1 MKSRAAIFVLV
12 LLAVEFLDEF
22 VFGLQEAA
30 WPLLRDDLALSYAQ
44 VGVLLGV
51 PRIVGSIVE
60 PAIGILG
67 DVWKRRALVLAGG
80 AAFAAALALVSA
92 SPGFLLLLAAFCLFG
107 PASGAFV
114 GLSQA
119 SLMDTAPQRH
129 AQNMARWSLAGA
141 LGVVLGSLSL
151 GAAAVSGV
159 GWRGLFA
166 ALAIGAAAVVALA
179 WRVWPGDGE
188 QASPPGPVAESFRAG
203 VAGALRALRRLAVL
217 RGLTL
222 LELSDL
228 MLDVLNGYIALYLVD
243 VAGTSE
249 AQAALGVA
257 VWAGA
262 SLSGHFLMV
271 PLLERT
277 SGPAYLRASSLA
289 ALALFPGFLLA
300 PTLGLKLA
308 LLSAVG
314 LVNAGWYSVLQGQLY
329 SALPGQSGTVRAIG
343 SVADLLGG
351 LMPLGLG
358 AAAGLWGLDATMW
371 LLLAAPVAILA
382 GLARRG

>member
-1 MKSRAAIFVLV
+1 MGRAAIFVV
-12 LLAVEFLDEF
+12 ALLAVEFLDEF
-22 VFGLQEAA
+22 VFGLREAA
-30 WPLLRDDLALSYAQ
+30 WPLLRDDLALSYVQ
-44 VGVLLGV
+44 VGLLLGV
-51 PRIVGSIVE
+51 PGIVGSIVE

-67 DVWKRRALVLAGG
+67 DVWRRRALVLAGG
-80 AAFAAALALVSA
+80 AAFAVALLLVAASN
-92 SPGFLLLLAAFCLFG
+92 SFLLLLAAFSLFG

-129 AQNMARWSLAGA
+129 AQNMARWSLAGT
-141 LGVVLGSLSL
+141 LGVVLGSLAL
-151 GAAAVSGV
+151 GAATVAGV

-166 ALAIGAAAVVALA
+166 ALAIAAAVMVVLA
-179 WRVWPGDGE
+179 WRVWPGHAPRESARG
-188 QASPPGPVAESFRAG
+188 PGNGSFRAG
-203 VAGALRALRRLAVL
+203 VAGALGALRRLGVL
-217 RGLTL
+217 RGLAL

-271 PLLERT
+271 PLLERV
-277 SGPAYLRASSLA
+277 SGHAYLRASALA
-289 ALALFPGFLLA
+289 VLALFPGFLLA

-308 LLSAVG
+308 LLAAVG
-314 LVNAGWYSVLQGQLY
+314 LANAGWYSVLQGQLY
-329 SALPGQSGTVRAIG
+329 SALPGQSGTVGAIG
-343 SVADLLGG
+343 SVADLLGA

-371 LLLAAPVAILA
+371 LLLAAPIAILA